1 MKHQITHQITQIAK
15 NEDGGTFKISIK
27 IPFEKGW
34 IERVKF
40 SVSTFSRKDAF
51 QMKHIKDEDNYAFFE
66 TTVPLENSALYH
78 YYFSFEANGKFQYY
92 KKKNITGNT
101 SLSKEECW
109 KMSVG
114 FDVPEWAKGATMYH
128 IFVDRYRKGK
138 GMEKQ
143 LMPRRTLHKN
153 WDDSPVLGPDE
164 NGEWNTDFYGGD
176 LKGIEETL
184 KYIKSFGVDIL
195 YLSPV
200 VRSQSNHRYDTAD
213 YENVD
218 PYAGTN
224 EMLKSLCDRAHQ
236 KGMKVILDA
245 VFNHTGNDSIYFN
258 QYGTFESVGAYQSP
272 ESPYYCFYRRECVR
286 GNHDFAYWWGMP
298 NLPVCDGNSQEWRD
312 FIFGVG
318 GVIDKWFA
326 LGIDGLRLDVADEL
340 TDEFIEGIA
349 RAVKRNKPDGFI
361 LGEVWEN
368 NPMNDRGYLSSGKG
382 MHSVMNYRIVDALIR
397 YYKYCDTWKLD
408 NILRE
413 ILSEYPE
420 GTIQTLMN
428 FTSTHDISR
437 AIEIFGCNAFQQY
450 SQWAWNL
457 QNANLDLIKFHKM
470 SREEYKYGKMVYKS
484 ETFALAFLPGIFT
497 IFYGDEVGLQGIG
510 NLANRAPYPW
520 KRRDK
525 DLLKYF
531 RQLGKIRKQEQF
543 LRKAE
548 LKIVKIDH
556 EQFVFERYD
565 DNNKILVIASRTHN
579 STQVNLPEEY
589 KNARVIF
596 KIKGSNEQQL
606 APFGAIAFKK

>member
-15 NEDGGTFKISIK
+15 NEDGRTFKISIK

-40 SVSTFSRKDAF
+40 SIWKFDRKDAY
-51 QMKHIKDEDNYAFFE
+51 QMQHVKNENNCTIFE
-66 TTVPLENSALYH
+66 TTVRLEISAMYQ
-78 YYFSFEANGKFQYY
+78 YYFSFETNGKFQYY
-92 KKKNITGNT
+92 KKQNITGDT
-101 SLSKEECW
+101 SVTKEECW

-114 FDVPEWAKGATMYH
+114 LDVPEWAKGATMYH

-143 LMPRRTLHKN
+143 PMSRRTLHKN
-153 WDDSPVLGPDE
+153 WDEPPVLGPDE
-164 NGEWNTDFYGGD
+164 NGEWNIDFYGGD

-184 KYIKSFGVDIL
+184 KYIKSFGVDIV
-195 YLSPV
+195 YLSPI

-224 EMLKSLCDRAHQ
+224 EMLKSLCDKAHK

-245 VFNHTGNDSIYFN
+245 VFNHTGNDSVYFN
-258 QYGTFESVGAYQSP
+258 QYGTFKNLGAYQSS
-272 ESPYYCFYRRECVR
+272 ESPYYYFYRRECIR
-286 GNHDFAYWWGMP
+286 GQHDFAYWWGMP
-298 NLPVCDGNSQEWRD
+298 NLPVCDGNSQKWRD
-312 FIFGVG
+312 FIFGEG
-318 GVIDKWFA
+318 GVIDKWFL

-340 TDEFIEGIA
+340 TDDFIEGIV
-349 RAVKRNKPDGFI
+349 RAVKRNNPDGFI
-361 LGEVWEN
+361 LGEVWK
-368 NPMNDRGYLSSGKG
+368 NPMRMNRGYISSGKG
-382 MHSVMNYRIVDALIR
+382 MHSVMNYLMVDALIR
-397 YYKYCDTWKLD
+397 YYKYCDIWKLD
-408 NILRE
+408 NILKE

-420 GTIQTLMN
+420 ETIQTLMN

-450 SQWAWNL
+450 GEWAWNL
-457 QNANLDLIKFHKM
+457 QNDSLDWVKSHRM
-470 SREEYKYGKMVYKS
+470 SSEEYKYGKMVYKS
-484 ETFALAFLPGIFT
+484 YAFALAFLPGIFT
-497 IFYGDEVGLQGIG
+497 IFYGDEVGIMGIG

-520 KRRDK
+520 KHRDK

-543 LRKAE
+543 LKKAE

-565 DNNKILVIASRTHN
+565 ENNKILVIVSRTHHI
-579 STQVNLPEEY
+579 SKVNLPEEY
-589 KNARVIF
+589 KDAKVIF
-596 KIKGSNEQQL
+596 NIRRSNEQQL